1 MEGLRELVLQDSA
14 EFLEKELKAK
24 PGKLKAKVG
33 LVRTSGEE
41 TVPVS
46 RDARARE

>member
-1 MEGLRELVLQDSA
+1 MVLQDSA